1 MFAVQEQ
8 KITFVDTL
16 VQKAY
21 KMHVATIL
29 EACKGRIPY
38 ELHLYAEV
46 NKQRVVLR
54 VLKNQRYIAGKEK

>member
-16 VQKAY
+16 VQKAC
-21 KMHVATIL
+21 KMHVAAIL
-29 EACKGRIPY
+29 EACEGRIPH

-46 NKQRVVLR
+46 RAVLG